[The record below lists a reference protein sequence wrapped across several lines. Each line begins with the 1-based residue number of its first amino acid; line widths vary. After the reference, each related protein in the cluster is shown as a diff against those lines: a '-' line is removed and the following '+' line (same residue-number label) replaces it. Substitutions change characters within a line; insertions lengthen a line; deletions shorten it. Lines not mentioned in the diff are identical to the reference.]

1 MRKPVLLA
9 RSVYNCKP
17 LTMEEFYVGPFIAR
31 IYTIKFALFDRF
43 NPVGYWISHF
53 IGKLFAFVELAQS
66 ARSSVRG

>member
-31 IYTIKFALFDRF
+31 IYTT
-43 NPVGYWISHF
+43 
-53 IGKLFAFVELAQS
+53 ELATS
-66 ARSSVRG
+66 LVNYLPLWN

>member
-1 MRKPVLLA
+1 
-9 RSVYNCKP
+9 
-17 LTMEEFYVGPFIAR
+17 MEEFYVGPFIAR

-66 ARSSVRG
+66 ARSSVRV